1 MESKVY
7 NQSNF
12 LILKAAYLYYLE
24 EKSQSEIA
32 AMLNISVPTVSRLI
46 KRAVKD
52 KLVEFVIRDPYIECI
67 KLEEQIKQAFDLKDV
82 IIAPSPH
89 LKDENKVESTENRKK
104 LVALEGARYIQ
115 RIITE
120 NDVLGISWGK
130 TMYHLIHYLNPCQK
144 VNAAFV
150 TLHGSVSSIE
160 SELDVRTLV
169 SRIAMTFGGKNY
181 SLLMEGLMSNAEIVN
196 SIKQE
201 KNVKRVFEIFDRIT
215 ISVCGIG
222 SFYPQVESALSK
234 SEYLCGSELA
244 KLKNKNVAAD
254 LALRFIDLD
263 GNECDTDLKDRTLSI
278 DLDKFKKIKTKIT
291 VAAGQSKAHAVLAAL
306 KGKLVDVLITD
317 YTLGKKLLK
326 G

>member
-1 MESKVY
+1 
-7 NQSNF
+7 
-12 LILKAAYLYYLE
+12 
-24 EKSQSEIA
+24 
-32 AMLNISVPTVSRLI
+32 MLNISVPTVSRLI

>member
-1 MESKVY
+1 MKSEVY